1 MMKTKDLI
9 KIDDFTKIFTE
20 LSRNTELWKV
30 FEDFLEITSLTYAN
44 FCELD
49 KAKYKERED
58 RYQEIIK
65 KYKKDE
71 LDKFSE
77 LIATLI
83 QLMDREID
91 DYLGRAFMELELG
104 NKWRG
109 QFFTPMSTAKLMART
124 NLRKDIVEESIKERG
139 FIAGGDMAVGG
150 GVTMLALAD
159 TLKSLGYNYQR
170 QFVVIASDLDEK
182 ACQMTFIQLSILG
195 IPAVIRQMDALTLV
209 EEDRWTTWAYRLGFW
224 EQKLE
229 REKRRNG
236 NEI

>member
-1 MMKTKDLI
+1 MKTKDLI

-49 KAKYKERED
+49 KVKYQERED

-109 QFFTPMSTAKLMART
+109 QFFTPMSTAKVMARMT
-124 NLRKDIVEESIKERG
+124 LRKDIVEESIKERG
-139 FIAGGDMAVGG
+139 FVAGGDMAVGG

-159 TLKSLGYNYQR
+159 TLRSLGYNYQR

-195 IPAVIRQMDALTLV
+195 IPAVIRQMDALAPV

-236 NEI
+236 YGK